1 MENRVIEGKWWIA
14 GTENEESGN
23 LVCDEKGW
31 NLKLNGTFQQ
41 QSDDDLKQVLSRPRP
56 RFISPSTENT
66 ILGITKDGKPI
77 TLEYFPAKSSSVFL
91 VGRGY
96 NSEAYLV
103 HRFFE
108 NAHFPDPKG
117 ITFKRVLVKIPF
129 LFEWFGRSMVDV
141 QREYNDDGS
150 AKEVRFICK
159 PGSKTPI
166 GTVGDMSLSLR
177 AFATMPF
184 LPSKDVSIT
193 QEAELVIESTG
204 AAEISYDDIRTTI
217 LTFRDF
223 LTVAT
228 GMHIS
233 VKSIV
238 GITHHNEEHFDGK
251 TFNPEVVI
259 HDRFFET
266 DSIQEASA
274 RPNSINFTFNELA
287 GNSDTILKNWFQASQ
302 KFKDV
307 FNVYFSTLAVPN
319 LNLRNKFASVIS
331 AIEGLMRISDP
342 TLRTERSL
350 WKIINAL
357 QDLIKP
363 YGILFATNE
372 IELLVNTRD
381 KFAHIELTDP
391 TRKPLDDYQLYD
403 ATAKLCAMLEIA
415 VLCDLGFDAQTL
427 SNIAQRKIAEAK
439 R

>member
-1 MENRVIEGKWWIA
+1 MENRVIEGKWWVA

-77 TLEYFPAKSSSVFL
+77 TLEYFPAKSSNIFL

-108 NAHFPDPKG
+108 NAHFSDPKA
-117 ITFKRVLVKIPF
+117 ISFKRVLVKFPY
-129 LFEWFGRSMVDV
+129 LFEWFGQSMVDV
-141 QREYNDDGS
+141 QRDHNADGS
-150 AKEVRFICK
+150 PKEVRFVCT
-159 PGSKTPI
+159 PGSKKSI
-166 GTVGDMSLSLR
+166 GTIGNMSLALR

-184 LPSKDVSIT
+184 FPSKNVSIV
-193 QEAELVIESTG
+193 QDAELVIESANAT
-204 AAEISYDDIRTTI
+204 EIPFEEIRSTI

-228 GMHIS
+228 GLHIS
-233 VKSIV
+233 VQSIA
-238 GITHHNEEHFDGK
+238 GFTDSNKEEFDGK
-251 TFNPEVVI
+251 TFHPEVVI
-259 HDRFFET
+259 HDRGFET
-266 DSIQEASA
+266 DGFQEAST
-274 RPNSINFTFNELA
+274 RPNFMNFTFNELA
-287 GNSDTILKNWFQASQ
+287 GNSDTILKNWFQASE

-319 LNLRNKFASVIS
+319 LNLRNKFIGIIS

-342 TLRTERSL
+342 SLRTERSL
-350 WKIINAL
+350 ATIITAL
-357 QDLIKP
+357 QDLIKQ
-363 YGILFATNE
+363 YGILFASNE

-427 SNIAQRKIAEAK
+427 TNIAQRKIAEAK

>member
-1 MENRVIEGKWWIA
+1 MENRIIEGKWWVA

-31 NLKLNGTFQQ
+31 NLKLNGTFKQ
-41 QSDDDLKQVLSRPRP
+41 QSDEDLKQALSQQRP

-77 TLEYFPAKSSSVFL
+77 TLEYFPAKSSNIFL

-108 NAHFPDPKG
+108 NAHFSDPKA
-117 ITFKRVLVKIPF
+117 ITFKRVSVKFPF

-141 QREYNDDGS
+141 QREYNADKS
-150 AKEVRFICK
+150 PKEVRFICT
-159 PGSKTPI
+159 PGSKTSI
-166 GTVGDMSLSLR
+166 GAMGNMSLALR

-184 LPSKDVSIT
+184 FPSKNVSIV
-193 QEAELVIESTG
+193 QEAELVIESTD
-204 AAEISYDDIRTTI
+204 ATEIPFDDIRTTI
-217 LTFRDF
+217 LTLRDF

-228 GMHIS
+228 GLHIS
-233 VKSIV
+233 VQSIV
-238 GITHHNEEHFDGK
+238 GFTDSNKEDFDGK

-266 DSIQEASA
+266 DEIQETSI
-274 RPNSINFTFNELA
+274 RPNFMNFTFSELA

-319 LNLRNKFASVIS
+319 LNMRNKFMGVIA

-342 TLRTERSL
+342 KLRTERSL
-350 WKIINAL
+350 ATIIIAL

-403 ATAKLCAMLEIA
+403 PTEKLCAMLEIA

>member
-14 GTENEESGN
+14 GTENDESGN

-41 QSDDDLKQVLSRPRP
+41 QSDKDIKHVLSQQRP

-66 ILGITKDGKPI
+66 VLGITKDGKPI
-77 TLEYFPAKSSSVFL
+77 TLEYFPAKSSNLFL

-108 NAHFPDPKG
+108 NAHFPDPKA
-117 ITFKRVLVKIPF
+117 ITFKRVLVKFPF
-129 LFEWFGRSMVDV
+129 LYEWFGQSMVDV
-141 QREYNDDGS
+141 ERDHNEDGS
-150 AKEVRFICK
+150 AKEVRFVCK
-159 PGSKTPI
+159 PGTKTPI
-166 GTVGDMSLSLR
+166 GIVGDMSLALR
-177 AFATMPF
+177 AYATMPF
-184 LPSKDVSIT
+184 FPAKNISIT
-193 QEAELVIESTG
+193 QEAELIIESTG
-204 AAEISYDDIRTTI
+204 TSEIPLEDIRATI
-217 LTFRDF
+217 ITFRDF

-228 GMHIS
+228 GLHIS
-233 VKSIV
+233 VKSII
-238 GITHHNEEHFDGK
+238 GFTDSNKEHFPDGK
-251 TFNPEVVI
+251 TYNPEVLI
-259 HDRFFET
+259 RDRFFEN
-266 DSIQEASA
+266 DGIQADIK
-274 RPNSINFTFNELA
+274 PNSLNFTFSELA
-287 GNSDTILKNWFQASQ
+287 GNADTILKNWFQASQ

-319 LNLRNKFASVIS
+319 LNLRNKFASIIA

-342 TLRTERSL
+342 SLRTERSL
-350 WKIINAL
+350 FKIINAL
-357 QDLIKP
+357 QDLITP

-427 SNIAQRKIAEAK
+427 SNIAKRKIAEAK